1 MILISVLMLSLSAFF
16 SGVEIAFFSID
27 KVKLE
32 IDKNK
37 ETYKSRILNYFFE
50 NNLEFITTILFLK
63 YIALV
68 LCCVSTNIVLNS
80 YLNDYFQS
88 LYYLLFFKIFLFTII
103 VLLIVELLPKSV
115 FKFYPNKIFNFF
127 CVPIWILFFFLR
139 PIAVFGLFFS
149 KYFLRFFFKYK
160 LDDKLEK
167 TNLSLDKY
175 YSISKS
181 SKNIEDKR
189 VEAEMIKNVLDLSE
203 KKLRDCMIP
212 RTEIVAVENTASI
225 NELKE
230 KFIETKF
237 SKILVYKITIDNVIG
252 YIHSSDLFKGPKTIK
267 SVLLPI
273 PFVPESMSVKDLLT
287 QFIDTNKGIAIV
299 VDEFGGTSG
308 MVTIEDVTEEIVGE
322 IEDEY
327 DLETISDEQLSKDKF
342 KFLARL
348 DVDVVNKKYSLNLPE
363 SEEYKT
369 IAGLIL
375 HYNEDIPS
383 VGQVVKIENLRFTIL
398 DVKENAINE
407 VQLDMS

>member
-1 MILISVLMLSLSAFF
+1 
-16 SGVEIAFFSID
+16 
-27 KVKLE
+27 
-32 IDKNK
+32 
-37 ETYKSRILNYFFE
+37 
-50 NNLEFITTILFLK
+50 
-63 YIALV
+63 
-68 LCCVSTNIVLNS
+68 
-80 YLNDYFQS
+80 
-88 LYYLLFFKIFLFTII
+88 
-103 VLLIVELLPKSV
+103 
-115 FKFYPNKIFNFF
+115 
-127 CVPIWILFFFLR
+127 
-139 PIAVFGLFFS
+139 
-149 KYFLRFFFKYK
+149 
-160 LDDKLEK
+160 
-167 TNLSLDKY
+167 
-175 YSISKS
+175 
-181 SKNIEDKR
+181 
-189 VEAEMIKNVLDLSE
+189 MIKNVLDLSE

-375 HYNEDIPS
+375 HYNEDIPN
-383 VGQVVKIENLRFTIL
+383 VGQVVNIENFKFTIL

>member
-1 MILISVLMLSLSAFF
+1 
-16 SGVEIAFFSID
+16 
-27 KVKLE
+27 
-32 IDKNK
+32 
-37 ETYKSRILNYFFE
+37 
-50 NNLEFITTILFLK
+50 
-63 YIALV
+63 
-68 LCCVSTNIVLNS
+68 
-80 YLNDYFQS
+80 
-88 LYYLLFFKIFLFTII
+88 
-103 VLLIVELLPKSV
+103 
-115 FKFYPNKIFNFF
+115 
-127 CVPIWILFFFLR
+127 
-139 PIAVFGLFFS
+139 
-149 KYFLRFFFKYK
+149 
-160 LDDKLEK
+160 
-167 TNLSLDKY
+167 
-175 YSISKS
+175 
-181 SKNIEDKR
+181 
-189 VEAEMIKNVLDLSE
+189 MIKNVLDLSE

-348 DVDVVNKKYSLNLPE
+348 DVDVVNKKYSLKLPE

-375 HYNEDIPS
+375 HYNEDIPN
-383 VGQVVKIENLRFTIL
+383 VGQVVNIENFKFTIL